1 MPNVGPEVFIKFFFF
16 EDSIGQGEVN
26 WNALPLHFARR
37 LGFLLGK
44 THIFLWQTALELLD
58 TPLLI
63 SLSIWC
69 LKFLTT

>member
-1 MPNVGPEVFIKFFFF
+1 MPNVAPEVFIKFFFF

-44 THIFLWQTALELLD
+44 THIFL
-58 TPLLI
+58 
-63 SLSIWC
+63 
-69 LKFLTT
+69 